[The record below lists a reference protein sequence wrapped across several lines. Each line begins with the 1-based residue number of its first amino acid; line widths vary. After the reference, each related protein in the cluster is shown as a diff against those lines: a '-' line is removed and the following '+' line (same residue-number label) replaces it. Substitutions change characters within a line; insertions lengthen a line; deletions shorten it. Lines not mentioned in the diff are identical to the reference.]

1 MSFPSSLRR
10 RGGSLLVDGFFRGIS
25 RAGLLHP
32 SARPERHDVEVL
44 RDIPYL
50 DTGRPEHRLDV
61 YRPRRS
67 STEAVPVVLYV
78 HGGGFRILSKDTH
91 WVMGLAF
98 ARRGYLVFNIGYRLA
113 PEHPYPAAL
122 SDTCA
127 ALLWVQQHAQRWG
140 GDIDRLALA
149 GESAGANLVTAL
161 TLASSYARPE
171 AYARRIFDSGI
182 RPRAVMPACGIL
194 QVSDCD
200 RFERRWPKL
209 GAFVRDR
216 LHEVSTSY
224 LRGVDRSTPG
234 ALDLADPLVLLERG
248 IRPDR
253 PLPPF
258 MVTCGTK
265 DPLIDDAQRLE
276 AALERLGVE
285 CETHY
290 YPGEMHAF
298 HALVWRP
305 SARIFWRDTYSF
317 LERHL
322 APAPSVLTSTAE

>member
-1 MSFPSSLRR
+1 MSFPSILRR
-10 RGGSLLVDGFFRGIS
+10 HGGSLLVDGFFRGIS
-25 RAGLLHP
+25 RAGQLHP
-32 SARPERHDVEVL
+32 NARPERHGVEVL

-50 DTGRPEHRLDV
+50 DSGRAEHRLDV
-61 YRPRRS
+61 YRPRT
-67 STEAVPVVLYV
+67 STGERLPVVLYA

-113 PEHPYPAAL
+113 PAHPFPAAL
-122 SDTCA
+122 SDTCD
-127 ALLWVQQHAQRWG
+127 ALLWVLKNAQRWG
-140 GDIDRLALA
+140 GDLDRLALA

-161 TLASSYARPE
+161 TLATSYARPE
-171 AYARRIFDSGI
+171 AFARRIFESGV
-182 RPRAVMPACGIL
+182 RPRAVLPACGIL

-200 RFERRWPKL
+200 RFRRRWPKL
-209 GAFVRDR
+209 GTFVRDR
-216 LHEVSTSY
+216 LHEVSVSY
-224 LRGVDRSTPG
+224 LRGVDRSVPG
-234 ALDLADPLVLLERG
+234 ALDLADPLVLLERANH
-248 IRPDR
+248 PER

-265 DPLIDDAQRLE
+265 DPLIDDSQRME
-276 AALERLGVE
+276 IALRRLGVE
-285 CETHY
+285 CETRY

-305 SARIFWRDTYSF
+305 SARSFWRDTYLF

-322 APAPSVLTSTAE
+322 APAPSVLTSSA

>member
-1 MSFPSSLRR
+1 MSFPSTLRR
-10 RGGSLLVDGFFRGIS
+10 HGGSLLVDGFFRGLS

-32 SARPERHDVEVL
+32 SARPERHGVEVL

-67 STEAVPVVLYV
+67 STEPVPVVLYV

-113 PEHPYPAAL
+113 PAHPYPAAL
-122 SDTCA
+122 SDACD
-127 ALLWVQQHAQRWG
+127 ALLWVQKNAQRWG

-161 TLASSYARPE
+161 TLAACYSRPE
-171 AYARRIFDSGI
+171 PYAQRVFESRV
-182 RPRAVMPACGIL
+182 RPRAVLPACGIL

-200 RFERRWPKL
+200 RFKRRWPKL
-209 GAFVRDR
+209 GTFVCDR
-216 LHEVSTSY
+216 LHEVSMSY
-224 LRGVDRSTPG
+224 LSGVDRSSPG
-234 ALDLADPLVLLERG
+234 GIDLADPLLVLERG
-248 IRPDR
+248 VRPQR
-253 PLPPF
+253 SLPPF

-276 AALERLGVE
+276 MALERLGIE
-285 CETHY
+285 CDTRY
-290 YPGEMHAF
+290 YPGEGHAF
-298 HALVWRP
+298 HALVWRA
-305 SARIFWRDTYSF
+305 SAKSFWRDTYRF

-322 APAPSVLTSTAE
+322 SPAPSVLTSIA